1 MIILKTGDATVIITK
16 YLALIIKNTLYIIL
30 HTVQYEKWV
39 ALIINPDKLVTL
51 HLQD

>member
-1 MIILKTGDATVIITK
+1 MIILKTGDATVGITK

-30 HTVQYEKWV
+30 QVQYEKWV